1 MLLASTRTRAALVA
15 AIVSLALTAGTA
27 FAITSVTLPG
37 EFQSELGCAGDWM
50 PDGACTHLTYNVGL
64 DKWIGTFSIP
74 AGTYQYKVAIDDSWG
89 ENYGVGGSPGGS
101 NYALTLAAQQ
111 TVTFTYDHVTHVV
124 SHDANVPL
132 PGSVTLAGD
141 LQSEQGCA
149 GDWMPDCANTHLTF
163 NGGLN
168 KYVGTF
174 TLPAGSYQYKIAIND
189 SWTENYGAGG
199 AFNGSNYSL
208 TLPGA
213 QMVTFTYDHVTHL
226 LTDDSN
232 APLIVIAAG
241 SFQSEAGCAGD
252 WMPDCLTTQLLAT
265 GNQYAFSTSTL
276 PAGDYE
282 FKITIGQSWGENY
295 GQGGSPGGANLLFT
309 VPPSGALVTIT
320 YDPVTHVPNVT
331 VDTGT
336 PARAST
342 WGRVKSL
349 YR

>member
-1 MLLASTRTRAALVA
+1 MSLASTRTRAAIVA
-15 AIVSLALTAGTA
+15 ALASLALSASAA
-27 FAITSVTLPG
+27 FAITAVTLPG
-37 EFQSELGCAGDWM
+37 EFQSETGCAGDWM

-64 DKWIGTFSIP
+64 DKWVGTFNIP
-74 AGTYQYKVAIDDSWG
+74 AGVYQYKVAIDDSWG
-89 ENYGVGGSPGGS
+89 ENYGIGGAPGGL
-101 NYALTLAAQQ
+101 NYALVLAAGQ
-111 TVTFTYDHVTHVV
+111 TITFTYDHTTHIVTN
-124 SHDANVPL
+124 DAIIP
-132 PGSVTLAGD
+132 PPSSVTLAGD
-141 LQSEQGCA
+141 LQSELGCA
-149 GDWMPDCANTHLTF
+149 GDWMPDCASTHLTY
-163 NGGLN
+163 NVGLD
-168 KYVGTF
+168 KWVGTF
-174 TLPAGSYQYKIAIND
+174 TVPAGSYQYKIAIND
-189 SWTENYGAGG
+189 SWTENYGPGG

-208 TLPGA
+208 TLPGS
-213 QMVTFTYDHVTHL
+213 QMVTFTYDPVTHV

-252 WMPDCLTTQLLAT
+252 WMADCLTTQLMAS
-265 GNQYAFSTSTL
+265 GSQYVFTSSTL

-295 GQGGSPGGANLLFT
+295 GQGGAPGGNNIPFT